1 LKQLRQPMTD
11 IYDQATDKEMRDREL
26 AIKAAR
32 SQNKAIE
39 FTGRCLSCEEHIDK
53 GRFCDA
59 ACREDFELAE
69 KMKRLQ
75 GRK

>member
-1 LKQLRQPMTD
+1 MTD

-32 SQNKAIE
+32 AQNQPIV
-39 FTGRCLSCEEHIDK
+39 FTGQCLNCEEVVTK

-59 ACREDFELAE
+59 ACREDFELAQ
-69 KMKRLQ
+69 KMKQLS

>member
-1 LKQLRQPMTD
+1 MTD
-11 IYDQATDKEMRDREL
+11 IYDQATDKEMRDRDL

-32 SQNKAIE
+32 SQNKPIE
-39 FTGRCLSCEEHIDK
+39 FTGRCLSCEEIIDK

-59 ACREDFELAE
+59 ACREDYELVE
-69 KMKRLQ
+69 KMKHLS